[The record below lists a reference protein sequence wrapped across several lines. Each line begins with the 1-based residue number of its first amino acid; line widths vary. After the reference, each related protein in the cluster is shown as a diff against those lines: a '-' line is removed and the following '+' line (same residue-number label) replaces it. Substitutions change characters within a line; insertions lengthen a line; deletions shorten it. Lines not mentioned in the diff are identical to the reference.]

1 MKNIPLSWQIVIAII
16 AAMPI
21 SYIFPSAAAF
31 IGELTELYIRILS
44 LILIPFV
51 FFTMIEVFV
60 SENTNGVFSR
70 LSLKSLTWF
79 VTVQTVAVVISLI
92 ISGVVFQNF
101 TISIENSFLF
111 EENDYQKNFGDF
123 IFSAIPENIFK
134 AIQDNNLLA
143 ILLITFVLGI
153 LASGCKDRTRTYF
166 VSFFSSFSELMQK
179 CANFAAALSPFGVFC
194 LVCKISTQGGII
206 DNFNRL
212 LPFIIAVLTSLLFYS
227 TIILPLIL
235 KIMTKSQP
243 FKALKTFSSIIFISA
258 FSQNPTLAVPLG
270 AIKMKNEAGISSKF
284 CFFSF
289 PLTSVLSFC
298 ATSIYLCVAAMYISK
313 AYEINMTF
321 SEQII
326 LVLSAVFISAASFE
340 VPLKLSVLLYPVL
353 ERIGIPVEG
362 IGILVSCDILFSF
375 ICSGLD
381 TWSNICANIVI
392 ASSEGDNL
400 RLIDPPDNASALQ
413 SSEVL

>member
-212 LPFIIAVLTSLLFYS
+212 LPFIIFA
-227 TIILPLIL
+227 
-235 KIMTKSQP
+235 KR
-243 FKALKTFSSIIFISA
+243 KTPS
-258 FSQNPTLAVPLG
+258 
-270 AIKMKNEAGISSKF
+270 
-284 CFFSF
+284 FFSF
-289 PLTSVLSFC
+289 VEKFIPSV
-298 ATSIYLCVAAMYISK
+298 SIAVLFVACFKERTFDLIFKSSAPSL
-313 AYEINMTF
+313 EIP
-321 SEQII
+321 SII
-326 LVLSAVFISAASFE
+326 SAVSASIFTTVLHLWKKNAM
-340 VPLKLSVLLYPVL
+340 LSIFGGTILYM
-353 ERIGIPVEG
+353 
-362 IGILVSCDILFSF
+362 ILNNFF
-375 ICSGLD
+375 
-381 TWSNICANIVI
+381 
-392 ASSEGDNL
+392 
-400 RLIDPPDNASALQ
+400 
-413 SSEVL
+413 